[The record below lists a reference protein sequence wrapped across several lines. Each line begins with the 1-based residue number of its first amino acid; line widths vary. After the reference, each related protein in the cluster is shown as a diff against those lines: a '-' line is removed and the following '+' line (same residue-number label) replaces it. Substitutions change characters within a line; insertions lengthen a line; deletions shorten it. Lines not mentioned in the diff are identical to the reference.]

1 MMNNTKTGLVLEG
14 GAMRG
19 MFTAGVLDVFM
30 ENGISFPDCIGV
42 SAGAAF
48 GCNLKS
54 NQPGR
59 ILRYN
64 LKYCRDP
71 RFCSFLSLII
81 TGDMFGAQFCYH
93 EIPEKLDLFDTETFK
108 ENPMGF
114 YVVASD
120 AETGKPHYQRIDSV
134 DDNCYEWI
142 RASASMPIVSNIVE
156 VEGGKYLDGGITDSI
171 PLRFMEGMHEKN
183 VVVLT
188 RPRDYRKKPISRP
201 WLYRQSLRKYPN
213 LLKAVKKRYLMYNE
227 QRRYVFLREKAE
239 KALVICPE
247 QPLDIGKT
255 EHDGEKIKRV
265 YEIGRQAALQK
276 LDEIKRFIEDDN

>member
-1 MMNNTKTGLVLEG
+1 
-14 GAMRG
+14 MRG

-59 ILRYN
+59 VLRYN
-64 LKYCRDP
+64 LKYCREP
-71 RFCSFLSLII
+71 KFCSFRSLIT
-81 TGDMFGAQFCYH
+81 TGDLYGAKFCYH
-93 EIPEKLDLFDTETFK
+93 EIPEELDLFDVRAFK

-120 AETGKPHYQRIDSV
+120 AETGKPRYQRIDAV
-134 DDNCYEWI
+134 DENCYEWI
-142 RASASMPIVSNIVE
+142 RASASMPLVSRIVE

-171 PLRFMEGMHEKN
+171 PLRFMEGLHEKN

-188 RPRDYRKKPISRP
+188 RPRDYRKKPISHP
-201 WLYRQSLRKYPN
+201 WLYRQSLKKYPN
-213 LLKAVKKRYLMYNE
+213 LFKAVKNRYKMYNE
-227 QRRYVFLREKAE
+227 QRRYVFLREKAG
-239 KALVICPE
+239 KAFIICPE
-247 QPLDIGKT
+247 KPLDIGKT
-255 EHDGEKIKRV
+255 EHDGEKIKSA
-265 YEIGRQAALQK
+265 YETGRQAALK
-276 LDEIKRFIEDDN
+276 RLDEIKRFIVDDN